1 MAIITCG
8 MCRKKFE
15 STESK
20 TLPFCSVRCQQ
31 LDLGRWLGERYSMPV
46 PRSEGD
52 GEEETP
58 PGEAEKD

>member
-20 TLPFCSVRCQQ
+20 TLPFCSERCQQ

-46 PRSEGD
+46 PRSEED
-52 GEEETP
+52 GEEETMP
-58 PGEAEKD
+58 REDEAE